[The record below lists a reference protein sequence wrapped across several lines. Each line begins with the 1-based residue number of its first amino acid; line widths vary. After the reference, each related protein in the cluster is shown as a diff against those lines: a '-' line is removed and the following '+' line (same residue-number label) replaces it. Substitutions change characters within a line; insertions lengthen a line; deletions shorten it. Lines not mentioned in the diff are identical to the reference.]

1 MIQVFALCF
10 LIIGKEGAFVYDW
23 GMYPIL
29 ARLGPYFI
37 YSYTVVMG
45 LGLAAASLTA
55 YLQLRHQPQR
65 WATWVNGLL
74 VGLCAG
80 LVVGRLLFVWG
91 NGDYYQANPQEIGLI
106 GLGGVNYHGA
116 VITGT
121 LVFALWQAW
130 QGQAVMTQL
139 GVAALPLVVWS
150 LAGWVAC
157 YLEGCAY
164 GQVTTV
170 GWLAGNLPDSYG
182 VFQVRVQ
189 TQLLGVVWCTLVGL
203 GVGVALIRGRVSAST
218 LFWLAVILLCGG
230 RALISLGRGDPM
242 PQWQSVRWDTL
253 ADSALT
259 VFAAIGL
266 FLAQWHSPRPTDN
279 LIR

>member
-1 MIQVFALCF
+1 
-10 LIIGKEGAFVYDW
+10 
-23 GMYPIL
+23 
-29 ARLGPYFI
+29 
-37 YSYTVVMG
+37 
-45 LGLAAASLTA
+45 
-55 YLQLRHQPQR
+55 
-65 WATWVNGLL
+65 
-74 VGLCAG
+74 
-80 LVVGRLLFVWG
+80 
-91 NGDYYQANPQEIGLI
+91 
-106 GLGGVNYHGA
+106 
-116 VITGT
+116 
-121 LVFALWQAW
+121 
-130 QGQAVMTQL
+130 MTQL